1 MKKFEGILI
10 CTDLDGTLLMND
22 KSVSKENLEAIEY
35 FKSEGGYFT
44 FITGRLPYFVGSI
57 CETVRPNAPF
67 GCSNGGAIY
76 DAAKKEY
83 VSTTELSLEAM
94 ELVKAVDEGV
104 ENIGIQVYTFDKI
117 YFSREN
123 SAMEHF
129 RALTGMPNIV
139 KAYDEVTEP
148 VAKIVFGDFREE
160 AIQRTKMILD
170 THEKTA
176 KFDYIRSEKT
186 LYEILPKGVSKASVL
201 PKLSEVLGVK
211 PSHIIA
217 VGDYNNDVAMIREAG
232 VGIAVSNA
240 TPEAKAVADY
250 ITVSN
255 EEHAIAKI
263 ISDIENGKI
272 IFKED

>member
-10 CTDLDGTLLMND
+10 CTDLDGTLLKND
-22 KSVSKENLEAIEY
+22 KSISKENLEAIEY

-44 FITGRLPYFVGSI
+44 FITGRLPYFVQQLYES
-57 CETVRPNAPF
+57 VNPNAPF
-67 GCSNGGAIY
+67 GCANGGAIY
-76 DAAKKEY
+76 DHKEKKYISAEI
-83 VSTTELSLEAM
+83 LSKEAM
-94 ELVKAVDEGV
+94 ELVRSVDEAV

-129 RALTGMPNIV
+129 RVVTGMPNIV
-139 KAYDEVTEP
+139 KHYDEVTEP
-148 VAKIVFGDFREE
+148 VAKIVFGDMRED
-160 AIQRTKMILD
+160 AIVKTKEILD
-170 THEKTA
+170 THEKTER
-176 KFDYIRSEKT
+176 FDYIRSEKT

-201 PKLSEVLGVK
+201 PKLSEHLGIK
-211 PSHIIA
+211 PSHIVA

-232 VGIAVSNA
+232 VGIAVANA

-250 ITVSN
+250 VTVSN

-263 ISDIENGKI
+263 IQDIESGKI
-272 IFKED
+272 KFKSN

>member
-10 CTDLDGTLLMND
+10 CTDLDGTLLRDD
-22 KSVSKENLEAIEY
+22 KSISEKNLKAIEY

-44 FITGRLPYFVGSI
+44 FITGRLPYFVQNI
-57 CETVRPNAPF
+57 YEAVNPNAPF

-76 DAAKKEY
+76 DHREKKYISRE
-83 VSTTELSLEAM
+83 VLPKEAM
-94 ELVKAVDEGV
+94 ELVRAVDESV

-139 KAYDEVTEP
+139 KDYFDVTEP
-148 VAKIVFGDFREE
+148 VAKIVFGDMKED
-160 AIQRTKMILD
+160 AITKTKEVLD
-170 THEKTA
+170 SHEKA
-176 KFDYIRSEKT
+176 EKFDYIRSEKT

-201 PKLSEVLGVK
+201 PKLSEFLGVK

-232 VGIAVSNA
+232 VGIAVANA
-240 TPEAKAVADY
+240 TTEAKAIADY

-255 EEHAIAKI
+255 EDDAIAKI
-263 ISDIENGKI
+263 IEDIELRRI
-272 IFKED
+272 AFPD